1 MEEFKFLIIYPYHRL
16 LISGESP
23 NKKLEALRF
32 GHTWEIPKVRQACGR
47 AELIQTDWK
56 KFFPETN
63 TEKTLLLSPLH
74 LIDVV
79 ALCLF

>member
-1 MEEFKFLIIYPYHRL
+1 M
-16 LISGESP
+16 G
-23 NKKLEALRF
+23 
-32 GHTWEIPKVRQACGR
+32 IPKVHQACGR

>member
-23 NKKLEALRF
+23 NKKSEALRF
-32 GHTWEIPKVRQACGR
+32 GHTWEFQRYAKHVDVQNSFKLTG
-47 AELIQTDWK
+47 K